1 MSVLQPTAEEDK
13 SCPACGKQM
22 GFLYGSGWDYDCW
35 HCRCGAEIELTTSTY
50 PPADIAS
57 AATKEE

>member
-1 MSVLQPTAEEDK
+1 MTAEEDK

-50 PPADIAS
+50 PPADMA